1 MASNSI
7 IAFPLMAGWLAL
19 VLAACAVAVSTAVVL
34 AILSARRAVDR
45 AGAVLAI
52 VEHELGPLS
61 AEARGL
67 TSDARALTQE
77 TTRELRRAGDVIERV
92 HDAADG
98 VGRVVSAVAG
108 LTRAGQIV
116 GIAAAIRRGLDV
128 FVSRLRKEGGNHDG
142 K

>member
-1 MASNSI
+1 
-7 IAFPLMAGWLAL
+7 MAGWLAL
-19 VLAACAVAVSTAVVL
+19 VLAACAVAVSTAAVL
-34 AILSARRAVDR
+34 AILSARRTVDR

-52 VEHELGPLS
+52 VERELGPLS
-61 AEARGL
+61 TEARGL

-77 TTRELRRAGDVIERV
+77 ATRDLRRAGDVIERV

-128 FVSRLRKEGGNHDG
+128 FVSRLRKEGGNHHG

>member
-1 MASNSI
+1 
-7 IAFPLMAGWLAL
+7 MAGWLAL
-19 VLAACAVAVSTAVVL
+19 VLAACAVAVSTAAVL
-34 AILSARRAVDR
+34 AILSARRTVDR

-52 VEHELGPLS
+52 VERELGPLS
-61 AEARGL
+61 TEARGL

-92 HDAADG
+92 HAAADG

-116 GIAAAIRRGLDV
+116 GIAAALRRGLDV
-128 FVSRLRKEGGNHDG
+128 FVSRLRKEGGNHHG